1 MTLWL
6 LPRELRD
13 LVYDFLLDE
22 VDAFSC
28 TPVMA
33 GLCVSPAIPSSVT
46 LVSRRLRD
54 EVHLSWTKLSKITI
68 IGREEH
74 CVHALSLLARAQF
87 IWKLTRDLRVDMTS
101 PQGVSLIGW
110 SESGSD
116 VSSHHV
122 QARASQ
128 LLRMCLTMP
137 RLESMRLQI
146 TTSNTRQSLQGV
158 SACIVKDLGPL
169 TQQES
174 ISRTY
179 DRWHRAV
186 RTETKFSWI
195 RTPDVV
201 CSGTLVHLATERKL
215 APGLTPL

>member
-1 MTLWL
+1 M
-6 LPRELRD
+6 RD

-28 TPVMA
+28 TSVMT
-33 GLCVSPAIPSSVT
+33 GVCISPAIPSSVT

-87 IWKLTRDLRVDMTS
+87 IWKLARDLRVDMTS
-101 PQGVSLIGW
+101 PQGVSPIGW
-110 SESGSD
+110 SESRSD
-116 VSSHHV
+116 GSSHHV
-122 QARASQ
+122 QARALQ
-128 LLRMCLTMP
+128 LLRTCLTMP
-137 RLESMRLQI
+137 SLESMRLQI
-146 TTSNTRQSLQGV
+146 TTSNTRQNLQGANV
-158 SACIVKDLGPL
+158 CIARDLGPL
-169 TQQES
+169 AQQES
-174 ISRTY
+174 MSRTY

-195 RTPDVV
+195 GTPNVV

-215 APGLTPL
+215 APGLTSL

>member
-1 MTLWL
+1 M
-6 LPRELRD
+6 RD

-28 TPVMA
+28 TPVMT
-33 GLCVSPAIPSSVT
+33 GVCISPAIPSSVT

-54 EVHLSWTKLSKITI
+54 EVYHSWTKLSRITI

-74 CVHALSLLARAQF
+74 CVHALSLLAHAKF
-87 IWKLTRDLRVDMTS
+87 IWKLARNLRVDMTS

-110 SESGSD
+110 SESRSD
-116 VSSHHV
+116 GSSHRV
-122 QARASQ
+122 QARTLQ
-128 LLRMCLTMP
+128 LLRICLTMP
-137 RLESMRLQI
+137 SLESMRLQI
-146 TTSNTRQSLQGV
+146 TTSNTRQSLEGV
-158 SACIVKDLGPL
+158 NDCIARDLGPL
-169 TQQES
+169 AQHES
-174 ISRTY
+174 MSRTY

-215 APGLTPL
+215 APSLTPL

>member
-1 MTLWL
+1 MTLWR

-28 TPVMA
+28 TPVMT
-33 GLCVSPAIPSSVT
+33 GVCISPAIPSSVT

-87 IWKLTRDLRVDMTS
+87 IWKLARNLRVDMTS
-101 PQGVSLIGW
+101 PQGVSLIGS
-110 SESGSD
+110 SESRSD
-116 VSSHHV
+116 SVH
-122 QARASQ
+122 ARASQ
-128 LLRMCLTMP
+128 LLGICLTMP
-137 RLESMRLQI
+137 SLESMRLQI

-158 SACIVKDLGPL
+158 NVCSARDLGPL
-169 TQQES
+169 AQQES
-174 ISRTY
+174 VSRTY

-201 CSGTLVHLATERKL
+201 CSGTLVHLATEIKL
-215 APGLTPL
+215 ASGLMPL